1 MRADLGI
8 VDRLD
13 PCVNEVNEVNYVP
26 RSTRPPKYVPR
37 RVCEV
42 PKYEGSH
49 AVSGNSIVSFSYGAR
64 IWCLL
69 SRIISPASS
78 RIFTSA

>member
-26 RSTRPPKYVPR
+26 EVRVPQYAPEVRPPKYAKSR
-37 RVCEV
+37 SMREV
-42 PKYEGSH
+42 
-49 AVSGNSIVSFSYGAR
+49 
-64 IWCLL
+64 
-69 SRIISPASS
+69 
-78 RIFTSA
+78 TQ